1 MLVVVL
7 VAIARIDTNTSFCYN
22 LQVKRGVLVNT
33 NQPSAL
39 DGFKMFYEDLRFIK
53 PSDRIK
59 RPTSGIAT
67 K

>member
-1 MLVVVL
+1 
-7 VAIARIDTNTSFCYN
+7 VALDSIDTNMSFCYN
-22 LQVKRGVLVNT
+22 LQVKRGVWVSN

-39 DGFKMFYEDLRFIK
+39 DAFKMFYEDLRFIK

>member
-1 MLVVVL
+1 VL
-7 VAIARIDTNTSFCYN
+7 VALSSLDTIGLFCYN
-22 LQVKRGVLVNT
+22 LQVKRGVWVSN

-39 DGFKMFYEDLRFIK
+39 DGFKMFYEDLSFIK

-59 RPTSGIAT
+59 RPASGIAT

>member
-1 MLVVVL
+1 ML
-7 VAIARIDTNTSFCYN
+7 VAIGSIDTFLPFCYN
-22 LQVKRGVLVNT
+22 LQVKRGVWVSN

>member
-1 MLVVVL
+1 MLV
-7 VAIARIDTNTSFCYN
+7 AARGIDTIMSSCYN
-22 LQVKRGVLVNT
+22 LQVKRGVWVSN

-39 DGFKMFYEDLRFIK
+39 DGFKMFYEDLHFIK

-59 RPTSGIAT
+59 RPASGIAT

>member
-1 MLVVVL
+1 ML
-7 VAIARIDTNTSFCYN
+7 VAIGNLDTSMSFCYN
-22 LQVKRGVLVNT
+22 LQVKRGVWVNT

-59 RPTSGIAT
+59 RPASGIAA

>member
-1 MLVVVL
+1 VL
-7 VAIARIDTNTSFCYN
+7 VALSSLDTIVLFCYN
-22 LQVKRGVLVNT
+22 LQVKRGVWVSN

-39 DGFKMFYEDLRFIK
+39 DSFIMFYEDLRFIK

>member
-1 MLVVVL
+1 M
-7 VAIARIDTNTSFCYN
+7 VASSIDIIWLFCYN
-22 LQVKRGVLVNT
+22 LQVKRGVWVSN

-59 RPTSGIAT
+59 RPASGIAT